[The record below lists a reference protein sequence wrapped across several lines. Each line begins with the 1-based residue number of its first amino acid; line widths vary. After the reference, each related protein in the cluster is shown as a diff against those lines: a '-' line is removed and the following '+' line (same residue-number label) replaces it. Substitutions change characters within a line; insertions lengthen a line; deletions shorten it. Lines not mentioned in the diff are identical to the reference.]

1 MKTNCKILPFA
12 VMLLLCA
19 PAHAQLGNLLNRAK
33 NAVEQGVSRTTQQA
47 SGAAIN
53 AIEGNDQGT
62 QTSSNASSA
71 LSSAVSSVTGNSIPA
86 GPEVPELMSLA
97 PSWNPYDATGKYIS
111 GLAWGLRKKSGEE
124 ARELA
129 DKLTARAKY
138 DREII
143 AGMES
148 GKYESD
154 YDTKSKL
161 ENEVANWTNF
171 YTQLGQIVTLFF
183 SAPIKKDVNGLWYY
197 EGSHL
202 FLVGLSMTG
211 VEASEE
217 WIVRNKSARFT
228 QRDNKTFFC
237 SSNYEPLVAD
247 SDQIA
252 MATRDYNLMQNIAI
266 LFEGYPVDYRR
277 ETERG
282 VMAEDYEQFYNRALI
297 YAQTAKLAI
306 DGNSP
311 ANLEFKPIPAAGGL
325 NASLKAQA
333 LAAEKSR
340 KPAVL
345 DVVITSDSWDVQV
358 NALGTPIRR
367 VVYGYSISNDQY
379 GKYATRLSWSQDYQG
394 GSYGPLHSYGIGGG
408 GSFYVK

>member
-1 MKTNCKILPFA
+1 MRPIVKTSLFA

-19 PAHAQLGNLLNRAK
+19 PAHAQLNGILNRAK
-33 NAVEQGVSRTTQQA
+33 NAVQQGVSRTTQQA
-47 SGAAIN
+47 SGTVIN
-53 AIEGNDQGT
+53 TLEGNDQGT
-62 QTSSNASSA
+62 QDNSSASSA
-71 LSSAVSSVTGNSIPA
+71 LSSAVSSATGNSIPT
-86 GPEVPELMSLA
+86 GPAAPELMTKD

-111 GLAWGLRKKSGEE
+111 GLAWGLRKKTGEE
-124 ARELA
+124 TRELA
-129 DKLTARAKY
+129 AALTARAKY

-171 YTQLGQIVTLFF
+171 YTQLGQIVNLFF
-183 SAPIKKDVNGLWYY
+183 SAPLKKDANGFWYY

-202 FLVGLSMTG
+202 FLVGLSMAG
-211 VEASEE
+211 VDASSEG
-217 WIVRNKSARFT
+217 IIPNKSARFT

-277 ETERG
+277 ETETG
-282 VMAEDYEQFYNRALI
+282 VMADDYDQYYNRALF

-311 ANLEFKPIPAAGGL
+311 ANLEFKPIPKAGGM
-325 NASLKAQA
+325 NASLKSQA

>member
-111 GLAWGLRKKSGEE
+111 GLAWGLRKKSGDET
-124 ARELA
+124 RELA
-129 DKLTARAKY
+129 AKLTARAKY

-143 AGMES
+143 AGMEND
-148 GKYESD
+148 KYEYD
-154 YDTKSKL
+154 YDTKEKL
-161 ENEVANWTNF
+161 ENEVANWTNL
-171 YTQLGQIVTLFF
+171 YTQLGQIVNLFF
-183 SAPIKKDVNGLWYY
+183 SAPLKKDANGLWYY

-217 WIVRNKSARFT
+217 GIVRNKSARFT

-266 LFEGYPVDYRR
+266 LFEGYPIDYRK

-282 VMAEDYEQFYNRALI
+282 VMAEDYEQYYNRALI

-311 ANLEFKPIPAAGGL
+311 ANLEFKPIPSAGAM
-325 NASLKAQA
+325 NASLKSQA

-379 GKYATRLSWSQDYQG
+379 GKYATRISWSQDYQG
-394 GSYGPLHSYGIGGG
+394 GSYGALHTYGIGGG